1 MGSPP
6 ALSGSEDGRRP
17 GSGPAS
23 PAARVGSALR
33 SGVSAAGST
42 AAGAATGAA
51 ARRRFA
57 TREASI
63 MRGFFKTVTAA
74 AALAAALTAPALT
87 APALGQEPIK
97 IGALYNVTGGMSS
110 LDGPSLKGAE
120 LAAKQVN
127 AAGGV
132 LGRPLEVVAVDTRT
146 DQQETAKAAQRVLS
160 EGVVAGIGMS
170 DTTFV
175 MAAAPLF
182 QEEGIPFVT
191 SGATHPE
198 LPQWVGDH
206 FFMTPFG
213 DDDQSY
219 AIADYAYDTMGLRT
233 AAVWTDQS
241 MDFTKALSKFFIER
255 FTERGGE
262 ILGEDSF
269 MIGDTDFSAQIAR
282 LRAMD
287 PAPDAVFVSA
297 IPTEAGLS
305 VKQIREAGLSLPI
318 ISGDGFD
325 TDLVATTPGP
335 ELANDVFFST
345 HTYRAD
351 DRPEVTKF
359 VADYTEEYGHEPEN
373 AFAPLGYDAMMLVVD
388 AIERAGS
395 AEPAAI
401 RDALERTRGFKA
413 VTGEISYTRES
424 MVPPKP
430 ISIISVHGGAFEV
443 EDIWRP

>member
-1 MGSPP
+1 MNGLLK
-6 ALSGSEDGRRP
+6 ALSV
-17 GSGPAS
+17 
-23 PAARVGSALR
+23 AAAISALVGGSAL
-33 SGVSAAGST
+33 A
-42 AAGAATGAA
+42 
-51 ARRRFA
+51 
-57 TREASI
+57 
-63 MRGFFKTVTAA
+63 
-74 AALAAALTAPALT
+74 
-87 APALGQEPIK
+87 QEPIK

-110 LDGPSLKGAE
+110 LDGPSLKGAQ

-127 AAGGV
+127 EAGGV
-132 LGRPLEVVAVDTRT
+132 LGRPIEVIAIDTRT

-160 EGVVAGIGMS
+160 EDVVAGIGMS

-182 QEEGIPFVT
+182 QEAGIPFVT

-198 LPQWVGDH
+198 LPQWVGNYM
-206 FFMTPFG
+206 FMTPFG

-219 AIADYAYDTMGLRT
+219 AIADHAYDTLGIRK

-241 MDFTKALSKFFIER
+241 MDFTKALSKFFLER
-255 FTERGGE
+255 FKERGGE
-262 ILGEDSF
+262 IVGEDSF

-282 LRAMD
+282 LKSME

-305 VKQIREAGLSLPI
+305 VKQIREAGITLPI
-318 ISGDGFD
+318 VSGDGFD

-335 ELANDVFFST
+335 ELADDVYFST
-345 HTYRAD
+345 HTYRGD
-351 DRPEVTKF
+351 DRPEVTAF
-359 VADYTEEYGHEPEN
+359 VEDYKTEYGIEPEN

-388 AIERAGS
+388 AIKRADS
-395 AEPAAI
+395 ADPGAI
-401 RDALERTRGFKA
+401 RDALEKTRGFKA

-430 ISIISVHGGAFEV
+430 ISVISVQNGEFQV
-443 EDIWRP
+443 EEIWQP

>member
-1 MGSPP
+1 MNGF
-6 ALSGSEDGRRP
+6 LKGLM
-17 GSGPAS
+17 AS
-23 PAARVGSALR
+23 
-33 SGVSAAGST
+33 AGLL
-42 AAGAATGAA
+42 
-51 ARRRFA
+51 
-57 TREASI
+57 
-63 MRGFFKTVTAA
+63 
-74 AALAAALTAPALT
+74 AALGAPAQ
-87 APALGQEPIK
+87 AADPIK

-132 LGRPLEVVAVDTRT
+132 LGRQIKIVAIDTRT

-160 EGVVAGIGMS
+160 DGVVAGIGMS

-182 QEEGIPFVT
+182 QEESIPFVT

-198 LPQWVGDH
+198 LPAWVGDH
-206 FFMTPFG
+206 MFMTPFG

-219 AIADYAYDTMGLRT
+219 AIADYAYDTLGLRK

-255 FTERGGE
+255 FKERGGE
-262 ILGEDSF
+262 IVGEDSF

-282 LRAMD
+282 LKAMD
-287 PAPDAVFVSA
+287 SAPDAVFISA

-305 VKQIREAGLSLPI
+305 VKQIREAGMKLPI
-318 ISGDGFD
+318 VSGDGFD

-335 ELANDVFFST
+335 ELADDVFFST

-351 DRPEVTKF
+351 DRQEVTDF
-359 VADYTEEYGHEPEN
+359 VNAYKAEYGIEPEN
-373 AFAPLGYDAMMLVVD
+373 AFAPLGYDALMLVVD
-388 AIERAGS
+388 AIKRAGS

-401 RDALERTRGFKA
+401 RDALQETRGFKA
-413 VTGEISYTRES
+413 VTGEISYTRDT

-430 ISIISVHGGAFEV
+430 ISIISVQDGKFEV
-443 EDIWRP
+443 EEIWRP